1 MVVSLLVHT
10 GVRRYIIPQGDVFA
24 IRAVNTAAEIQNPA
38 LVTVDLGAFIDPND
52 RSEQP
57 PRHGLFVPLRRKQI
71 VLLVSKVDML
81 EQPLSHHPLPQ
92 LMRDNLKQPWAVGV
106 YGLEH
111 DLVVQLD
118 LRAVARSVLLT
129 SAH

>member
-1 MVVSLLVHT
+1 M
-10 GVRRYIIPQGDVFA
+10 FA

-38 LVTVDLGAFIDPND
+38 LVTVDLGAFIDPSD
-52 RSEQP
+52 HSELP

-81 EQPLSHHPLPQ
+81 EQTLSPRLLPP
-92 LMRDNLKQPWAVGV
+92 LMREHLKQPWAVGV
-106 YGLEH
+106 HGLEH